1 MIGQF
6 DWANFLDRWRTEV
19 RSSFTA
25 KDQCQ
30 PADDSGSLH
39 LPPATDDEIAD
50 AERRLK
56 ISLPPS
62 YKTFLKVSN
71 GWRKTS
77 STIDR
82 LWGTDRID
90 WFRKRNKEWIS
101 AYTIGHHFGDS
112 IEPVPDEIY
121 YAYGPLASDFRHQ
134 HMKETLQISEIG
146 DAAVYLLNPQVITQ
160 DGEWEAWF
168 LANWLPGVRRFRS
181 FGEMMQAAYA
191 QFAATGWE
199 PPPGLIGGIPDEYIG
214 SPGNPRRRVKS
225 RKRGKAGPSMEALH
239 AALHDPAAARRLF
252 PKAAELL
259 PIELMS
265 GLTPDG
271 QTHRRVVMELVRLR
285 DTAAIDPLLAMLA
298 REEEPVIR
306 QELIQALGVIPDPRA
321 VAALTSL
328 LNETDPTTRSM
339 AQYQLSRF
347 HPTR

>member
-1 MIGQF
+1 MSGQF
-6 DWANFLDRWRTEV
+6 DWANFLDHWRAEIL
-19 RSSFTA
+19 SSFTA
-25 KDQCQ
+25 KD
-30 PADDSGSLH
+30 PPRSADDVGSLD
-39 LPPATDDEIAD
+39 LPPATDDEIAA

-56 ISLPPS
+56 IPLPPS
-62 YKTFLKVSN
+62 YKAFLKVSN

-90 WFRKRNKEWIS
+90 WFRKRNKEWVA
-101 AYTIGHHFGDS
+101 AYTIGPDPSGG

-121 YAYGPLASDFRHQ
+121 YAYGPLASDYRERHLR
-134 HMKETLQISEIG
+134 ETLQISEIG
-146 DAAVYLLNPQVITQ
+146 DAAVYLLNPQVIAR

-181 FGEMMQAAYA
+181 FREMMQAAYA
-191 QFAATGWE
+191 QFAATEWG
-199 PPPGLIGGIPDEYIG
+199 PPQGLIGGLPDEYTG
-214 SPGNPRRRVKS
+214 SPGNPKRRIKS
-225 RKRGKAGPSMEALH
+225 RKRTTTGPSTEALR
-239 AALHDPAAARRLF
+239 AALCDPAAARRLF

-285 DTAAIDPLLAMLA
+285 DPAAIDPLVEMLA
-298 REEEPVIR
+298 RENETIIR
-306 QELIQALGVIPDPRA
+306 EELIHALAVIPGPHA

-328 LNETDPTTRSM
+328 LNDPDPATRSI
-339 AQYQLSRF
+339 AQSQLSRF
-347 HPTR
+347 HPTP